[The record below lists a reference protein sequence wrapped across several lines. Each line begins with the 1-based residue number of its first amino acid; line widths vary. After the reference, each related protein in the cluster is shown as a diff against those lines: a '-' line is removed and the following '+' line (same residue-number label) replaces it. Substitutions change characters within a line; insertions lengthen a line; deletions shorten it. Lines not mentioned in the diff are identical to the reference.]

1 MNTIDD
7 VLFEMDR
14 IVDICSRENLR
25 AGYFAILYRLVTR
38 RIKAGI
44 ENGEFEDNERMEHL
58 DVRFAQRY
66 IDAFY
71 AYQSGQQTTSSWE
84 TAFRASESSQ
94 YVILQYLLLGINA
107 HINLDLGIAA
117 SETMDGEELSGIKHD
132 FDQINLIL
140 ESLVDEFKS
149 NIGKVSPVFWWLIG
163 LAKGKDEMFLSFSIQ
178 IAREGAWKFAGEY
191 HHSKN
196 RLNEISK
203 RDIKITQIAQRLIN
217 PGKWLSFLLNL
228 IRLGEYKSTSSVM
241 MILDHQ

>member
-14 IVDICSRENLR
+14 IVDSCSRENLR

-44 ENGEFEDNERMEHL
+44 ENGEFEDNKRMEHL
-58 DVRFAQRY
+58 DIRFAQRY

-71 AYQSGQQTTSSWE
+71 AYQSGQQITSSWQ

-94 YVILQYLLLGINA
+94 YVILQYLLLGINS

-117 SETMDGEELSGIKHD
+117 SEAMDGEELGGIKHD

-140 ESLVDEFKS
+140 ESLVDEVKG

-163 LAKGKDEMFLSFSIQ
+163 LAKGKDEMLLSFSIQ

-191 HHSKN
+191 HHSTN
-196 RLNEISK
+196 RLAEISK
-203 RDIKITQIAQRLIN
+203 RDVKIAQIAQRLIN
-217 PGKWLSFLLNL
+217 PGKWLSFLLNI

-241 MILDHQ
+241 TILDHQ